1 MRRCCDNN
9 TAPLSACKSRSMIWR
24 TKLQMNWRKLNKEIA
39 LMSEDQVLD
48 LLNQERAGAKRISIL
63 ERLHQRYTAMRTAR
77 ERMELLKE
85 ARAL

>member
-1 MRRCCDNN
+1 
-9 TAPLSACKSRSMIWR
+9 
-24 TKLQMNWRKLNKEIA
+24 MNWRKLNKEIA

-48 LLNQERAGAKRISIL
+48 LLNQERLGAKRISIL
-63 ERLHQRYTAMRTAR
+63 ERLHQRYTALRTSR

>member
-1 MRRCCDNN
+1 
-9 TAPLSACKSRSMIWR
+9 
-24 TKLQMNWRKLNKEIA
+24 MNWRKLNKEIA

-63 ERLHQRYTAMRTAR
+63 ERLHQRYTALRTSR

-85 ARAL
+85 ARTL

>member
-1 MRRCCDNN
+1 
-9 TAPLSACKSRSMIWR
+9 
-24 TKLQMNWRKLNKEIA
+24 
-39 LMSEDQVLD
+39 MSEDQVLD

>member
-1 MRRCCDNN
+1 
-9 TAPLSACKSRSMIWR
+9 
-24 TKLQMNWRKLNKEIA
+24 MNWRKLNKEIA

-63 ERLHQRYTAMRTAR
+63 ERLPQRYTALRTAR
-77 ERMELLKE
+77 ERMELFKE

>member
-1 MRRCCDNN
+1 M
-9 TAPLSACKSRSMIWR
+9 
-24 TKLQMNWRKLNKEIA
+24 QMNWRKLNKEIA

>member
-1 MRRCCDNN
+1 
-9 TAPLSACKSRSMIWR
+9 
-24 TKLQMNWRKLNKEIA
+24 MNWRKLNKEIA

-63 ERLHQRYTAMRTAR
+63 ERLHQRYTALRTAR